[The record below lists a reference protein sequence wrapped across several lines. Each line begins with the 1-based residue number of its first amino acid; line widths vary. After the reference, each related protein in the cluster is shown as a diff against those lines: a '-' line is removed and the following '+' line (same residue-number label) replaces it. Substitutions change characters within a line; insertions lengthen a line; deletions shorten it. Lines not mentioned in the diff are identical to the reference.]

1 MYGTVRSRAPLPAAE
16 QPPFQKCSPPTIHI
30 PRRLQDELAAQ
41 KILALGSIT
50 HNGTPTATETPPTT
64 TDNSLSQ
71 SALYNSALRQSKSI
85 KADLESFAAS
95 PSSNAAL
102 HGQLTTSI
110 TSFSRTLD
118 DYQRAVDS
126 ELVPEK
132 AEKGKER
139 ISNFRTELLDFR
151 SRFAELK
158 HEREQAQLANNRN
171 ELFGRRPHVNQT
183 PENPYADAA
192 ISSGAGARGENVNP
206 LFRTSNPNFVPGSS
220 GANPYSAYQSP
231 YGLGADEAR
240 ENHALRENS
249 FFSSANN
256 TLDEYIQRGQA
267 VLGDLG
273 DQREVLKN
281 TQRKLYN
288 IGTTLGISGD
298 TIRMVER
305 RAKQDKWIFWGGV
318 IVFILFVYFVLRW
331 LR

>member
-1 MYGTVRSRAPLPAAE
+1 
-16 QPPFQKCSPPTIHI
+16 
-30 PRRLQDELAAQ
+30 
-41 KILALGSIT
+41 
-50 HNGTPTATETPPTT
+50 
-64 TDNSLSQ
+64 
-71 SALYNSALRQSKSI
+71 
-85 KADLESFAAS
+85 
-95 PSSNAAL
+95 
-102 HGQLTTSI
+102 
-110 TSFSRTLD
+110 
-118 DYQRAVDS
+118 
-126 ELVPEK
+126 VPDK

-139 ISNFRTELLDFR
+139 ITNFRADLLDFR

-158 HEREQAQLANNRN
+158 HEREQAQFANNRS
-171 ELFGRRPHVNQT
+171 ELFGRRPHVTQT

-192 ISSGAGARGENVNP
+192 ISSGTGENVNP
-206 LFRTSNPNFVPGSS
+206 LFRTSNPNFQPGSS
-220 GANPYSAYQSP
+220 GVNSYSAYSSP
-231 YGLGADEAR
+231 YGLGVDEAR

-281 TQRKLYN
+281 TQKKLYN

-305 RAKQDKWIFWGGV
+305 RAKQDKWIFGGGV
-318 IVFILFVYFVLRW
+318 VLFIVFVYFVLRW

>member
-1 MYGTVRSRAPLPAAE
+1 M
-16 QPPFQKCSPPTIHI
+16 
-30 PRRLQDELAAQ
+30 
-41 KILALGSIT
+41 
-50 HNGTPTATETPPTT
+50 
-64 TDNSLSQ
+64 
-71 SALYNSALRQSKSI
+71 SALYNSALRQSKAI
-85 KADLESFAAS
+85 RADLDAFTAS
-95 PSSNAAL
+95 PSSSAAL
-102 HGQLTTSI
+102 QGQLTTSI

-118 DYQRAVDS
+118 DYQRSVDN
-126 ELVPEK
+126 ELVPDK

-139 ISNFRTELLDFR
+139 IGNFRAELLEFR

-171 ELFGRRPHVNQT
+171 ELLGRRPHVSQT
-183 PENPYADAA
+183 PENPYSDAA
-192 ISSGAGARGENVNP
+192 ISSGAGRGENVNP
-206 LFRTSNPNFVPGSS
+206 LFRTSNPNFQPGAS

-240 ENHALRENS
+240 ESHALREQS
-249 FFSSANN
+249 FFSSTNS
-256 TLDEYIQRGQA
+256 TLDDYIARGQA

-281 TQRKLYN
+281 TQRKLYS

-318 IVFILFVYFVLRW
+318 VVFIVFVYLVLRY
-331 LR
+331 LRS